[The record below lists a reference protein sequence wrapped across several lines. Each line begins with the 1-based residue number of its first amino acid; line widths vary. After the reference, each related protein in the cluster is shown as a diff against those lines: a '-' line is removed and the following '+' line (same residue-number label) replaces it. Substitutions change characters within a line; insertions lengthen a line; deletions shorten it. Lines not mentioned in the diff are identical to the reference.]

1 MAKKVLPKKI
11 KYFELDDRVDVE
23 NYKSV
28 AVKTKYDKEYIASQI
43 KSYHEIL
50 PGLVKEVDDVSDLDK
65 SEVEYYS
72 NLWIE
77 KDFYSYI
84 NDKIEES
91 GVDIQTGSLCLYLLI
106 LKHLDRF
113 FKRLIPGLPSN
124 ASGYLS
130 YFICELLEPYFFDTS
145 TNIAVCYKDK
155 GHYVPLPHQSYILKR
170 MTDAILSQAIR
181 EEEEGNNELAKILW
195 LEIEPIIPN
204 KKGITKDTLSNL
216 RRTAIYE
223 LNRIFESSK
232 LKTGKKMIMI
242 NDLLAHIN
250 FMDYLPVRKTSFGK
264 IVKTDQEN
272 VIDKIEAQIKA
283 IKKVTE

>member
-1 MAKKVLPKKI
+1 
-11 KYFELDDRVDVE
+11 
-23 NYKSV
+23 
-28 AVKTKYDKEYIASQI
+28 
-43 KSYHEIL
+43 
-50 PGLVKEVDDVSDLDK
+50 
-65 SEVEYYS
+65 
-72 NLWIE
+72 
-77 KDFYSYI
+77 
-84 NDKIEES
+84 
-91 GVDIQTGSLCLYLLI
+91 
-106 LKHLDRF
+106 
-113 FKRLIPGLPSN
+113 
-124 ASGYLS
+124 
-130 YFICELLEPYFFDTS
+130 
-145 TNIAVCYKDK
+145 
-155 GHYVPLPHQSYILKR
+155 